1 MKSLLREF
9 DEQAQKAIVVAE
21 SLSFDFG
28 HQNVGSEHLLLSIL
42 KKDNIVSRKLKDYGI
57 TYDSFRQEVVK
68 IIGVGNSESDYF
80 VYTPLLKKVIEN
92 SIILSKEQG
101 NKEVTLECLFLS
113 LLDEGEGVA
122 VRILLSFNVDIDTF
136 YDEINKSKKIRKN
149 KKNLL
154 VDEYG
159 LNLNNE
165 VIANNIDPVIGRE
178 NEVQRVIEILCR
190 RTKNNPLLI
199 GDAGVGKTAVIE
211 EIARKIVDGE
221 VPNKLLNKRV
231 VSVSMA
237 SLVSGTKYRGEFEE
251 RVTKLLNEI
260 EEVNDVIVFIDE
272 IHTLV
277 GAGGAEG
284 AIDASNILKP
294 ALARGKINVIGA
306 TTTEEYKKFIENDK
320 ALSRRFQTVII
331 DEPNNEKVT
340 DILMKLKPIYEKYHK
355 VVIDDEII
363 KLIVKLSDK
372 YLYNR
377 KNPDKAIDVLDEVC
391 AKVAIKE
398 DEFSKRSNYYKG
410 LLKTIKTLKNNA
422 VLNSKFEEALYLR
435 EEEMKLE
442 SCINKLDVKIM
453 KTPKEKKVTKDIV
466 AEVIKSKGRVPVYEI
481 LKPTFVVKELMDTL
495 KKSVIGQDA
504 AIKVLT
510 DATRGIIYGYKYDNK
525 PLSFLFVGPTGVG
538 KTLLAKEYH
547 KFLFGNNNI
556 IRLDMSEY
564 REEYSVSKI
573 IGSPPGYVGYENKNN
588 LLEEVKNRPYSVIL
602 LDEVEKAHPAV
613 LNLFLQIMDEGMIK
627 DSSGNTFRFDNTII
641 IMTSNAGASSQNIGF
656 LNNSSQ
662 NKDSLNKY
670 FSLELLNRI
679 QNIIY
684 FNKLN
689 ENDIKL
695 IIEMLFNKF
704 SENVS
709 FDSKKISPELIL
721 NVINKSEY
729 EKFGARKLEKI
740 IFSEIENL
748 LFDDNNS
755 KVAIN

>member
-1 MKSLLREF
+1 MFSKFDEEVRKILLNSNKEMSLL
-9 DEQAQKAIVVAE
+9 K
-21 SLSFDFG
+21 
-28 HQNVGSEHLLLSIL
+28 HPYVGSEHLLLSIL

-57 TYDSFRQEVVK
+57 TYNSFRQEIIK
-68 IIGVGNSESDYF
+68 IIGVGNVESDYF

-422 VLNSKFEEALYLR
+422 VLNSKFDEALYLR

-481 LKPTFVVKELMDTL
+481 LKPTFVIKELMDTL
-495 KKSVIGQDA
+495 RKSVIGQDA

-510 DATRGIIYGYKYDNK
+510 EATRGIIYGYKYDNK

-656 LNNSSQ
+656 MNNNSQ

-695 IIEMLFNKF
+695 ITEMLFNKF

-721 NVINKSEY
+721 DVINKSEY
-729 EKFGARKLEKI
+729 EKFGDINLEKI
-740 IFSEIENL
+740 IFSELENL

>member
-1 MKSLLREF
+1 MFSKFDEEVRKILLNSNKEMSLL
-9 DEQAQKAIVVAE
+9 K
-21 SLSFDFG
+21 
-28 HQNVGSEHLLLSIL
+28 HPYVGSEHLLLSIL

-679 QNIIY
+679 QNIVY

-689 ENDIKL
+689 GNDIKL
-695 IIEMLFNKF
+695 ITEMLFNKF

-721 NVINKSEY
+721 DVINKSEY

>member
-1 MKSLLREF
+1 MFSKFDEEVRKILLNSNKEMSLL
-9 DEQAQKAIVVAE
+9 K
-21 SLSFDFG
+21 
-28 HQNVGSEHLLLSIL
+28 HPYVGSEHLLLSIL

-57 TYDSFRQEVVK
+57 TYDSFRQEVIK

-656 LNNSSQ
+656 MNNNSQ

-704 SENVS
+704 SENVA
-709 FDSKKISPELIL
+709 FDSKKISPELIFD
-721 NVINKSEY
+721 VINKSEY

>member
-1 MKSLLREF
+1 MFSKFDEEVRKILLNSNKEMSLL
-9 DEQAQKAIVVAE
+9 K
-21 SLSFDFG
+21 
-28 HQNVGSEHLLLSIL
+28 HPYVGSEHLLLSIL

-57 TYDSFRQEVVK
+57 TYDSFRQEIIK
-68 IIGVGNSESDYF
+68 IIGVGNAESDYF

-101 NKEVTLECLFLS
+101 NKEVNLECLFLS

-136 YDEINKSKKIRKN
+136 YDEINKSKKIRKS

-422 VLNSKFEEALYLR
+422 VLNSKFDEALYLR

-481 LKPTFVVKELMDTL
+481 LKPTFVIKELMDTL
-495 KKSVIGQDA
+495 RKSVIGQDA

-510 DATRGIIYGYKYDNK
+510 EATRGIIYGYKYDNK

-656 LNNSSQ
+656 MNNNSQ

-695 IIEMLFNKF
+695 ITEMLFNKF

-721 NVINKSEY
+721 DVINKSEY
-729 EKFGARKLEKI
+729 KKFGARKLEKI

>member
-1 MKSLLREF
+1 MFSKFDEEVRKILLNSNKEMSLL
-9 DEQAQKAIVVAE
+9 K
-21 SLSFDFG
+21 
-28 HQNVGSEHLLLSIL
+28 HPYVGSEHLLLSIL

-410 LLKTIKTLKNNA
+410 LLKTIKALKNNA
-422 VLNSKFEEALYLR
+422 VLNSKFDEALYLR

-481 LKPTFVVKELMDTL
+481 LKPTFVIKELMDTL
-495 KKSVIGQDA
+495 RKSVIGQDA

-510 DATRGIIYGYKYDNK
+510 EATRGIIYGYKYDNK

-679 QNIIY
+679 QNIVY

-704 SENVS
+704 SENVA

-721 NVINKSEY
+721 DVINKSEY

-740 IFSEIENL
+740 IFSELENL

>member
-1 MKSLLREF
+1 MFSKFDEEVRKILLNSNKEMSLL
-9 DEQAQKAIVVAE
+9 K
-21 SLSFDFG
+21 
-28 HQNVGSEHLLLSIL
+28 HPYVGSEHLLLSIL

-377 KNPDKAIDVLDEVC
+377 KNPDKTIDVLDEVC

-679 QNIIY
+679 QNIVY

-689 ENDIKL
+689 GNDIKL
-695 IIEMLFNKF
+695 ITEMLFNKF

-721 NVINKSEY
+721 DVINKSEY

>member
-1 MKSLLREF
+1 MFSKFDEEVRKILLNSNKEMSLL
-9 DEQAQKAIVVAE
+9 K
-21 SLSFDFG
+21 
-28 HQNVGSEHLLLSIL
+28 HPYVGSEHLLLSIL

>member
-1 MKSLLREF
+1 MFSKFDEEVRKILLNSNKEMSLL
-9 DEQAQKAIVVAE
+9 K
-21 SLSFDFG
+21 
-28 HQNVGSEHLLLSIL
+28 HPYVGSEHLLLSIL

-136 YDEINKSKKIRKN
+136 YDEISKSKKIRKN

-679 QNIIY
+679 QNIVY

-689 ENDIKL
+689 GNDIKL
-695 IIEMLFNKF
+695 ITEMLFNKF

-721 NVINKSEY
+721 DVINKSEY

>member
-1 MKSLLREF
+1 MFSKFDEEVRKILLNSNKEMSLL
-9 DEQAQKAIVVAE
+9 K
-21 SLSFDFG
+21 
-28 HQNVGSEHLLLSIL
+28 HPYVGSEHLLLSIL

-435 EEEMKLE
+435 EEEMKIE

-689 ENDIKL
+689 GNDIKL
-695 IIEMLFNKF
+695 ITERLFNKF
-704 SENVS
+704 SENVA

-721 NVINKSEY
+721 DVINKSEY

>member
-1 MKSLLREF
+1 MFSKFDEEVRKILLNSNKEMSLL
-9 DEQAQKAIVVAE
+9 K
-21 SLSFDFG
+21 
-28 HQNVGSEHLLLSIL
+28 HPYVGSEHLLLSIL

-136 YDEINKSKKIRKN
+136 YDEINKSKKIGKN

-721 NVINKSEY
+721 DVINKSEY

>member
-1 MKSLLREF
+1 MFSKFDEEVRKILLNSNKEMSLL
-9 DEQAQKAIVVAE
+9 K
-21 SLSFDFG
+21 
-28 HQNVGSEHLLLSIL
+28 HPYVGSEHLLLSIL

-211 EIARKIVDGE
+211 EIARKIVYGE

-679 QNIIY
+679 QNIVY

-689 ENDIKL
+689 GNDIKL
-695 IIEMLFNKF
+695 ITEMLFNKF

-721 NVINKSEY
+721 DVINKSEY

>member
-1 MKSLLREF
+1 MFSKFDEEVRKILLNSNKEMSLL
-9 DEQAQKAIVVAE
+9 K
-21 SLSFDFG
+21 
-28 HQNVGSEHLLLSIL
+28 HPYVGSEHLLLSIL

-159 LNLNNE
+159 RNLNNE

-679 QNIIY
+679 QNIVY

-689 ENDIKL
+689 GNDIKL
-695 IIEMLFNKF
+695 ITEMLFNKF

-721 NVINKSEY
+721 DVINKSEY

>member
-1 MKSLLREF
+1 MFSKFDEEVRKILLNSNKEMSLL
-9 DEQAQKAIVVAE
+9 K
-21 SLSFDFG
+21 
-28 HQNVGSEHLLLSIL
+28 HPYVGSEHLLLSIL

-57 TYDSFRQEVVK
+57 TYDNFRKEIVK
-68 IIGVGNSESDYF
+68 IIGSGNTESGYF

-136 YDEINKSKKIRKN
+136 YDEINKSKKIRKS

-231 VSVSMA
+231 ISVSMA

-422 VLNSKFEEALYLR
+422 VLNSKFDEALYLR

-453 KTPKEKKVTKDIV
+453 KAPKEKKVTKDIV

-481 LKPTFVVKELMDTL
+481 LKPTFVIKELMDTL
-495 KKSVIGQDA
+495 RKSVIGQDA

-510 DATRGIIYGYKYDNK
+510 EATRGIIYGYKYDTK

-602 LDEVEKAHPAV
+602 LDEVEKAHSAV

-656 LNNSSQ
+656 MNNNSQ

-695 IIEMLFNKF
+695 ITEMLFNKF

-721 NVINKSEY
+721 DVINKSEY

>member
-1 MKSLLREF
+1 MFSKFDEEVRKILLNSNKEMSLL
-9 DEQAQKAIVVAE
+9 K
-21 SLSFDFG
+21 
-28 HQNVGSEHLLLSIL
+28 HPYVGSEHLLLSIL

-709 FDSKKISPELIL
+709 FDSEKISPELIL
-721 NVINKSEY
+721 DVINKSEY

>member
-1 MKSLLREF
+1 MFSKFDEEVRKILLNSNKEMSLL
-9 DEQAQKAIVVAE
+9 K
-21 SLSFDFG
+21 
-28 HQNVGSEHLLLSIL
+28 HPYVGSEHLLLSIL

-136 YDEINKSKKIRKN
+136 YDEINKSKKIGKN

-679 QNIIY
+679 QNIVY

-689 ENDIKL
+689 GNDIKL
-695 IIEMLFNKF
+695 ITEMLFNKF

-721 NVINKSEY
+721 DVINKSEY

>member
-1 MKSLLREF
+1 MFSKFDEEVRKILLNSNKEMSLL
-9 DEQAQKAIVVAE
+9 K
-21 SLSFDFG
+21 
-28 HQNVGSEHLLLSIL
+28 HPYVGSEHLLLSIL

-136 YDEINKSKKIRKN
+136 YDEINRSKKIRKN

-159 LNLNNE
+159 RNLNNE

-679 QNIIY
+679 QNIVY

-689 ENDIKL
+689 GNDIKL
-695 IIEMLFNKF
+695 ITEMLFNKF

-721 NVINKSEY
+721 DVINKSEY

>member
-1 MKSLLREF
+1 MFSKFDEEVRKILLNSNKEMSLL
-9 DEQAQKAIVVAE
+9 K
-21 SLSFDFG
+21 
-28 HQNVGSEHLLLSIL
+28 HPYVGSEHLLLSIL

-231 VSVSMA
+231 VSISMA

-573 IGSPPGYVGYENKNN
+573 IGSPPGYVGYESKNN

-704 SENVS
+704 SENVA

-721 NVINKSEY
+721 DVINKSEY

>member
-1 MKSLLREF
+1 MFSKFDEEVRKILLNSNKEMSLL
-9 DEQAQKAIVVAE
+9 K
-21 SLSFDFG
+21 
-28 HQNVGSEHLLLSIL
+28 HPYVGSEHLLLSIL

-481 LKPTFVVKELMDTL
+481 LKPTFVVKELMDIL

-721 NVINKSEY
+721 DVINKSEY

>member
-1 MKSLLREF
+1 MFSKFDEEVRKILLNSNKEMSLL
-9 DEQAQKAIVVAE
+9 K
-21 SLSFDFG
+21 
-28 HQNVGSEHLLLSIL
+28 HPYVGSEHLLLSIL

-237 SLVSGTKYRGEFEE
+237 SLVSGTKYRGEIEE

-656 LNNSSQ
+656 MNNNSQ

-721 NVINKSEY
+721 DVINKSEY

>member
-1 MKSLLREF
+1 MFSKFDEEVRKILLNSNKEMSLL
-9 DEQAQKAIVVAE
+9 K
-21 SLSFDFG
+21 
-28 HQNVGSEHLLLSIL
+28 HPYVGSEHLLLSIL

-57 TYDSFRQEVVK
+57 TYDSFRQEIIK
-68 IIGVGNSESDYF
+68 IIGVGNVESDYF

-101 NKEVTLECLFLS
+101 NKEVNLECLFLS

-136 YDEINKSKKIRKN
+136 YDEINKSKKIRKS

-165 VIANNIDPVIGRE
+165 VVANKIDPVIGRE

-422 VLNSKFEEALYLR
+422 VLNSKFDEALYLR

-481 LKPTFVVKELMDTL
+481 LKPTFVIKELMDTL
-495 KKSVIGQDA
+495 RKSVIGQDA

-510 DATRGIIYGYKYDNK
+510 EATRGIIYGYKYDNK

-656 LNNSSQ
+656 MNNNSQ

-695 IIEMLFNKF
+695 ITEMLFNKF

-721 NVINKSEY
+721 DVINKSEY
-729 EKFGARKLEKI
+729 KKFGARKLEKI

>member
-1 MKSLLREF
+1 MFSKFDEEVRKILLNSNKEMSLL
-9 DEQAQKAIVVAE
+9 K
-21 SLSFDFG
+21 
-28 HQNVGSEHLLLSIL
+28 HPYVGSEHLLLSIL

-80 VYTPLLKKVIEN
+80 VYTPLLKKIIEN

-689 ENDIKL
+689 GNDIKL
-695 IIEMLFNKF
+695 ITEMLFNKF

-721 NVINKSEY
+721 DVINKSEY

>member
-1 MKSLLREF
+1 MFSKFDEEVRKILLNSNKEMSLL
-9 DEQAQKAIVVAE
+9 K
-21 SLSFDFG
+21 
-28 HQNVGSEHLLLSIL
+28 HPYVGSEHLLLSIL

-211 EIARKIVDGE
+211 EIARKIVYGE

-721 NVINKSEY
+721 DVINKSEY

>member
-1 MKSLLREF
+1 MFSKFDEEVRKILLNSNKEMSLL
-9 DEQAQKAIVVAE
+9 K
-21 SLSFDFG
+21 
-28 HQNVGSEHLLLSIL
+28 HPYVGSEHLLLSIL

-199 GDAGVGKTAVIE
+199 GEAGVGKTAVIE

-340 DILMKLKPIYEKYHK
+340 EILMKLKPI
-355 VVIDDEII
+355 
-363 KLIVKLSDK
+363 
-372 YLYNR
+372 
-377 KNPDKAIDVLDEVC
+377 
-391 AKVAIKE
+391 
-398 DEFSKRSNYYKG
+398 
-410 LLKTIKTLKNNA
+410 
-422 VLNSKFEEALYLR
+422 
-435 EEEMKLE
+435 
-442 SCINKLDVKIM
+442 
-453 KTPKEKKVTKDIV
+453 
-466 AEVIKSKGRVPVYEI
+466 
-481 LKPTFVVKELMDTL
+481 
-495 KKSVIGQDA
+495 
-504 AIKVLT
+504 
-510 DATRGIIYGYKYDNK
+510 
-525 PLSFLFVGPTGVG
+525 
-538 KTLLAKEYH
+538 
-547 KFLFGNNNI
+547 
-556 IRLDMSEY
+556 
-564 REEYSVSKI
+564 
-573 IGSPPGYVGYENKNN
+573 
-588 LLEEVKNRPYSVIL
+588 
-602 LDEVEKAHPAV
+602 
-613 LNLFLQIMDEGMIK
+613 
-627 DSSGNTFRFDNTII
+627 
-641 IMTSNAGASSQNIGF
+641 
-656 LNNSSQ
+656 
-662 NKDSLNKY
+662 
-670 FSLELLNRI
+670 
-679 QNIIY
+679 
-684 FNKLN
+684 
-689 ENDIKL
+689 
-695 IIEMLFNKF
+695 
-704 SENVS
+704 
-709 FDSKKISPELIL
+709 
-721 NVINKSEY
+721 
-729 EKFGARKLEKI
+729 
-740 IFSEIENL
+740 
-748 LFDDNNS
+748 
-755 KVAIN
+755 

>member
-1 MKSLLREF
+1 MFSKFDEEVRKILLNSNKEMSLL
-9 DEQAQKAIVVAE
+9 K
-21 SLSFDFG
+21 
-28 HQNVGSEHLLLSIL
+28 HPYVGSEHLLLSIL

-159 LNLNNE
+159 RNLNNE

-656 LNNSSQ
+656 MNNNSQ
-662 NKDSLNKY
+662 NKDFLNKY

-695 IIEMLFNKF
+695 ITEMLFNKF

-721 NVINKSEY
+721 DVINKSEY

>member
-1 MKSLLREF
+1 MFSKFDEEVRKILLNSNKEMSLL
-9 DEQAQKAIVVAE
+9 K
-21 SLSFDFG
+21 
-28 HQNVGSEHLLLSIL
+28 HPYVGSEHLLLSIL

-410 LLKTIKTLKNNA
+410 LLKTIKTLKNSA

-679 QNIIY
+679 QNIVY

-689 ENDIKL
+689 GNDIKL
-695 IIEMLFNKF
+695 ITEMLFNKF

-721 NVINKSEY
+721 DVINKSEY

>member
-1 MKSLLREF
+1 MFSKFDEEVRKILLNSNKEMSLL
-9 DEQAQKAIVVAE
+9 K
-21 SLSFDFG
+21 
-28 HQNVGSEHLLLSIL
+28 HPYVGSEHLLLSIL

-306 TTTEEYKKFIENDK
+306 TTTKEYKKFIENDK

-410 LLKTIKTLKNNA
+410 LLKTIKTLKNSA

-679 QNIIY
+679 QNIVY

-689 ENDIKL
+689 GNDIKL
-695 IIEMLFNKF
+695 ITEMLFNKF

-721 NVINKSEY
+721 DVINKSEY

>member
-1 MKSLLREF
+1 MFSKFDEEVRKILLNSNKEMSLL
-9 DEQAQKAIVVAE
+9 K
-21 SLSFDFG
+21 
-28 HQNVGSEHLLLSIL
+28 HPYVGSEHLLLSIL

-422 VLNSKFEEALYLR
+422 VLNSKFDEALYLR

-481 LKPTFVVKELMDTL
+481 LKPTFVIKELMDTL
-495 KKSVIGQDA
+495 RKSVIGQDA

-510 DATRGIIYGYKYDNK
+510 EATRGIIYGYKYDNK

-656 LNNSSQ
+656 MNNNSQ

-695 IIEMLFNKF
+695 ITEMLFNKF

-721 NVINKSEY
+721 DVINKSEY

>member
-1 MKSLLREF
+1 MFSKFDEEVRKILLNSNKEMSLL
-9 DEQAQKAIVVAE
+9 K
-21 SLSFDFG
+21 
-28 HQNVGSEHLLLSIL
+28 HPYVGSEHLLLSIL

-656 LNNSSQ
+656 MNNNSQ

-704 SENVS
+704 SENVA

-721 NVINKSEY
+721 DVINKSEY

>member
-1 MKSLLREF
+1 MFSKFDEEVRKILLNSNKEMSLL
-9 DEQAQKAIVVAE
+9 K
-21 SLSFDFG
+21 
-28 HQNVGSEHLLLSIL
+28 HPYVGSEHLLLSIL

-57 TYDSFRQEVVK
+57 IYDSFRQEIIK

-260 EEVNDVIVFIDE
+260 EEVNEVIVFIDE

-656 LNNSSQ
+656 MNNSSQ

-689 ENDIKL
+689 GNDIKL
-695 IIEMLFNKF
+695 ITEMLFNKF

-709 FDSKKISPELIL
+709 FDSKKISPELIFD
-721 NVINKSEY
+721 VINKSEY

>member
-1 MKSLLREF
+1 MFSKFDEEVRKILLNSNKEMSLL
-9 DEQAQKAIVVAE
+9 K
-21 SLSFDFG
+21 
-28 HQNVGSEHLLLSIL
+28 HPYVGSEHLLLSIL

-57 TYDSFRQEVVK
+57 TYNSFRQEIIK
-68 IIGVGNSESDYF
+68 IIGVGNVESDYF

-136 YDEINKSKKIRKN
+136 YDEINKSKKIRKS

-422 VLNSKFEEALYLR
+422 VLNSKFDEALYLR

-481 LKPTFVVKELMDTL
+481 LKPTFVIKELMDTL
-495 KKSVIGQDA
+495 RKSVIGQDA

-510 DATRGIIYGYKYDNK
+510 EATRGIIYGYKYDNK

-656 LNNSSQ
+656 MNNNSQ

-695 IIEMLFNKF
+695 ITEMLFNKF

-721 NVINKSEY
+721 DVINKSEY

>member
-1 MKSLLREF
+1 MFSKFDEEVRKILLNSNKEMSLL
-9 DEQAQKAIVVAE
+9 K
-21 SLSFDFG
+21 
-28 HQNVGSEHLLLSIL
+28 HPYVGSEHLLLSIL

-481 LKPTFVVKELMDTL
+481 LKPTFVVKELVDTL

-641 IMTSNAGASSQNIGF
+641 IMTSNACASSQNIGF

-689 ENDIKL
+689 GNDIKL
-695 IIEMLFNKF
+695 ITEMLFNKF
-704 SENVS
+704 SENVA

-721 NVINKSEY
+721 DVINKSEY

>member
-1 MKSLLREF
+1 MFSKFDEEVRKILLNSNKEMSLL
-9 DEQAQKAIVVAE
+9 K
-21 SLSFDFG
+21 
-28 HQNVGSEHLLLSIL
+28 HPYVGSEHLLLSIL

-410 LLKTIKTLKNNA
+410 LLKTIKALKNNA

-689 ENDIKL
+689 GNDIKL
-695 IIEMLFNKF
+695 ITEMLFNKF
-704 SENVS
+704 SENVA

-721 NVINKSEY
+721 DVINKSEY

>member
-1 MKSLLREF
+1 MFSKFDEEVRKILLNSNKEMSLL
-9 DEQAQKAIVVAE
+9 K
-21 SLSFDFG
+21 
-28 HQNVGSEHLLLSIL
+28 HPYVGSEHLLLSIL

-656 LNNSSQ
+656 MNNNSQ

-709 FDSKKISPELIL
+709 FDSNKISPELIL
-721 NVINKSEY
+721 DVINKSEY

>member
-1 MKSLLREF
+1 MFSKFDEEVRKILLNSNKEMSLL
-9 DEQAQKAIVVAE
+9 K
-21 SLSFDFG
+21 
-28 HQNVGSEHLLLSIL
+28 HPYVGSEHLLLSIL

-165 VIANNIDPVIGRE
+165 VIANNIDPVIGRDIE
-178 NEVQRVIEILCR
+178 LNRVIEILSR
-190 RTKNNPLLI
+190 RTKNNPLVI
-199 GDAGVGKTAVIE
+199 GEAGVGKTAIAE
-211 EIARKIVDGE
+211 ELARRIVSGN
-221 VPNKLLNKRV
+221 VPMPLKNKRII
-231 VSVSMA
+231 SVDMA
-237 SLVSGTKYRGEFEE
+237 CTVAGTKYRGEFEE

-435 EEEMKLE
+435 EEEMKIE

-613 LNLFLQIMDEGMIK
+613 LNLFLQRMDEGMIK

-695 IIEMLFNKF
+695 ITEMLFNKF
-704 SENVS
+704 SENVA

-721 NVINKSEY
+721 DVINKSEY

>member
-1 MKSLLREF
+1 MFSKFDEEVRKILLNSNKEMSLL
-9 DEQAQKAIVVAE
+9 K
-21 SLSFDFG
+21 
-28 HQNVGSEHLLLSIL
+28 HPYVGSEHLLLSIL

-656 LNNSSQ
+656 MNNNSQ

-721 NVINKSEY
+721 DVINKSEY

>member
-1 MKSLLREF
+1 MFSKFDEEVRKILLNSNKEMSLL
-9 DEQAQKAIVVAE
+9 K
-21 SLSFDFG
+21 
-28 HQNVGSEHLLLSIL
+28 HPYVGSEHLLLSIL

-679 QNIIY
+679 QNIVY

-689 ENDIKL
+689 GNDIKL
-695 IIEMLFNKF
+695 ITKMLFNKF

-721 NVINKSEY
+721 DVINKSEY

>member
-1 MKSLLREF
+1 MFSKFDEEVRKILLNSNKEMSLL
-9 DEQAQKAIVVAE
+9 K
-21 SLSFDFG
+21 
-28 HQNVGSEHLLLSIL
+28 HPYVGSEHLLLSIL

-57 TYDSFRQEVVK
+57 TYDSFRQEIIK
-68 IIGVGNSESDYF
+68 IIGVGNVESDYF

-136 YDEINKSKKIRKN
+136 YDEINKSKKIRKS

-165 VIANNIDPVIGRE
+165 VVANKIDPVIGRE

-422 VLNSKFEEALYLR
+422 VLNSKFDEALYLR

-481 LKPTFVVKELMDTL
+481 LKPTFVIKELMDTL
-495 KKSVIGQDA
+495 RKSVIGQDA

-510 DATRGIIYGYKYDNK
+510 EATRGIIYGYKYDNK

-656 LNNSSQ
+656 MNNNYQ

-695 IIEMLFNKF
+695 ITEMLFNKF

-721 NVINKSEY
+721 DVINKSEY
-729 EKFGARKLEKI
+729 KKFGARKLEKI